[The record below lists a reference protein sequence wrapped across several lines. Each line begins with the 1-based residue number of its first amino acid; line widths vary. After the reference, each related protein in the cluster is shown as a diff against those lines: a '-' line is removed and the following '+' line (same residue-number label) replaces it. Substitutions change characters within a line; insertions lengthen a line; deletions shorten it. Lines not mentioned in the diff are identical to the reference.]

1 MMQRRYVV
9 AVCVVV
15 VMVLAVQAFAAYD
28 PAAVQIVMPKVFA
41 LYGETKQAA
50 QAKDYFTTADKL
62 MGIAKLFKSLE
73 VVTPEKAPKAD
84 WDRIHNEVIK
94 AAFRGIGAC
103 ADEDDAKLQA
113 ALDAIAKSMGEGHK
127 MFR

>member
-1 MMQRRYVV
+1 MQRRYVV

-15 VMVLAVQAFAAYD
+15 FMVCAIQVFAAYD
-28 PAAVQIVMPKVFA
+28 PAAVQAVMPKVMA

-50 QAKDYFTTADKL
+50 QAKDYFTAADKL
-62 MGIAKLFKSLE
+62 MEIAKAFKSLE

-94 AAFRGIGAC
+94 SAFRGIGAC
-103 ADEDDAKLQA
+103 ADGDDAKLQA
-113 ALDAIAKSMGEGHK
+113 ALDAMAKSMGEGHK